1 MRREKLWL
9 LSTAV
14 AAPYEED
21 MIRAALQ
28 SIEAP
33 LNFMIRPEEKPRVYM
48 SGNHAE
54 ANRRT
59 GEFRMTPVDIA
70 DARCLPEPPTLDRE
84 GFALVRS
91 RTGVT
96 DFFEKDAIEHV
107 YYPEVVAL
115 LQEATGAVEV
125 HIFDHTMRVQDDA
138 KRKAHGTRLP
148 VVAVHNDYTETSG
161 PQRVRDLLSPEKAKR
176 FLSGRFSMVNVWR
189 SIGTSAE
196 RFPMAIADGRT
207 VPQADYIGV
216 DIVYPDRV
224 GEIYQNVHSQGQQ
237 WYYFS
242 NMRRDEALLLKCFD
256 SARDGRT
263 RYTAHTGFS
272 NPHAPGDTPPR
283 ESIEVRTLLAF
294 A

>member
-1 MRREKLWL
+1 M
-9 LSTAV
+9 V
-14 AAPYEED
+14 
-21 MIRAALQ
+21 
-28 SIEAP
+28 
-33 LNFMIRPEEKPRVYM
+33 RPKEKPRVYM

-70 DARCLPEPPTLDRE
+70 DAHCLPEPPTLDQE

-91 RTGVT
+91 RTGVA

-115 LQEATGAVEV
+115 LQESTGAVEV

-148 VVAVHNDYTETSG
+148 VIAVHNDYTETSG
-161 PQRVRDLLSPEKAKR
+161 TLRVRDLLSPEKAKR

-189 SIGTSAE
+189 SVGTSAE

-207 VPQADYIGV
+207 FRRPTTSASISSIRIEWAKSTRTCIRRGSNGTTSQTCGV
-216 DIVYPDRV
+216 TKPC
-224 GEIYQNVHSQGQQ
+224 S
-237 WYYFS
+237 
-242 NMRRDEALLLKCFD
+242 
-256 SARDGRT
+256 
-263 RYTAHTGFS
+263 
-272 NPHAPGDTPPR
+272 
-283 ESIEVRTLLAF
+283 
-294 A
+294 